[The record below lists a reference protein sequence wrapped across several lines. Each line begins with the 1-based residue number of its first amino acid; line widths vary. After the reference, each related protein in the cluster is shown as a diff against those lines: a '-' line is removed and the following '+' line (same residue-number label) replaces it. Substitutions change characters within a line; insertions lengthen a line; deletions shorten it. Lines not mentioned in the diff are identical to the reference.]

1 MIRRMGDLPDLPGL
15 RDPGALPRWAFAFPG
30 RLRDELTALALAGTK
45 TTTAGLLVEME
56 LDGEAVPAP
65 GDRSVLVDS
74 DERPVAIVET
84 VACPVV
90 RLADVTDRHAIDEGE
105 GYADAREF
113 RVAHERFWNGYID
126 DLRDRL
132 GDRSFELA
140 DDTLIAAE
148 RFRVVERLD
157 LPPGHTI
164 VEPAPPAE
172 VPVLAGVLARAFV
185 RDPMVAWPMVSDADL
200 VARIRRMFEVVDSA
214 FAAEGWMYRAG
225 NGLGAMTLLPPDSD
239 DRQAEIDATIAP
251 SVLPLAPDAGER
263 YERLWSWI
271 AQSVPGERHWLLDQL
286 AVEPAAQ
293 GRGIGAAMLRFAIER
308 ARADGL
314 PLFLETGVRANVSFY
329 ERFGF
334 RVMLEGDV
342 PGDGPRIWFMRRD
355 PRA

>member
-1 MIRRMGDLPDLPGL
+1 MGDFPDLPAR
-15 RDPGALPRWAFAFPG
+15 RDPGALPRWGFAFPG

-45 TTTAGLLVEME
+45 TTTAGLLLEMQ

-65 GDRSVLVDS
+65 RDRSVLVDS

-90 RLADVTDRHAIDEGE
+90 RLADVTDRHVIDEGE

-132 GDRSFELA
+132 GDQSFALN
-140 DDTLIAAE
+140 DDTVIAAE

-157 LPPGHTI
+157 LPPGHTP
-164 VEPAPPAE
+164 VEPASPAD
-172 VPVLAGVLARAFV
+172 VPALAGMLARAFV
-185 RDPMVAWPMVSDADL
+185 RDPMVTWPMVTDADL
-200 VARIRRMFEVVDSA
+200 VARVRTMFEAVDSA
-214 FAAEGWMYRAG
+214 FAAEGWMHRAG
-225 NGLGAMTLLPPDSD
+225 DGLGAMTLLPPDSD
-239 DRQAEIDATIAP
+239 ARQAEVDAAIAHL
-251 SVLPLAPDAGER
+251 VLPLAPDAGER
-263 YERLWSWI
+263 YQRLWSWI
-271 AQSVPGERHWLLDQL
+271 AGSVPGERHWLLDQL

-293 GRGIGAAMLRFAIER
+293 GRGIGASMLRFAIER
-308 ARADGL
+308 ARADEL
-314 PLFLETGVRANVSFY
+314 PLFLETGVRANVAFY

-342 PGDGPRIWFMRRD
+342 PGGGPRIWFMRRD
-355 PRA
+355 PRS

>member
-1 MIRRMGDLPDLPGL
+1 MGDVTDLPVP
-15 RDPGALPRWAFAFPG
+15 RDPAALPRWGFAFPG
-30 RLRDELTALALAGTK
+30 PLRDDLTALALSGTK
-45 TTTAGLLVEME
+45 TTTAGLLAEME
-56 LDGEAVPAP
+56 LDGEAVPVP

-74 DERPVAIVET
+74 EERPVAIVET
-84 VACPVV
+84 VECLVV

-132 GDRSFELA
+132 ADPSFALT

-157 LPPGHTI
+157 QPPGHTT
-164 VEPAPPAE
+164 VEPASGAE
-172 VPVLAGVLARAFV
+172 VPALAAVLARAFV
-185 RDPMVAWPMVSDADL
+185 RDPMVAWPMVSDAGL
-200 VARIRRMFEVVDSA
+200 VARVRRMFEAVDFA

-225 NGLGAMTLLPPDSD
+225 DGLGAMTLLPPDSD
-239 DRQAEIDATIAP
+239 ARQAEVEAAIAP

-263 YERLWSWI
+263 YQRLWSWV
-271 AQSVPGERHWLLDQL
+271 AESVPGERHWLLDQL
-286 AVEPAAQ
+286 AVEPSAQ

-314 PLFLETGVRANVSFY
+314 PLFLETGVRANVGLY

-334 RVMLEGDV
+334 RVMLEGTV

-355 PRA
+355 PRT